1 MSNSRSEIDG
11 VAAAERRELA
21 RHFIE
26 LVGLAAFSDHFPH
39 ELSGGMQQRV
49 GIARALVR
57 KPILIFMDE
66 PFGALDAQ
74 TREQLQEDFL
84 KIWSQTAATVIFVT
98 HSIDE
103 ALLLSDRIF
112 VFDTAPGRHPDHC
125 QFAGR
130 SRTRSM
136 ATYTSIRPSR
146 PAARNCDRCSGAANH
161 ERPTSPPRTSV
172 PAPKATSAQRMR
184 ALLLS
189 PNAIRTVSVVVFF
202 IIWEYFGRHMDP
214 IFMAPPSA
222 IFRATGELIMSGA
235 LQKGLVQSLWPFAV
249 GMALT
254 VIIGIALGIAIA
266 QWKTVEY
273 ILDPFINALYAIPR
287 IALVPLIILWAGLEF
302 AGKVT
307 ILVSVAVFPI
317 IVNTYSGIRDVR
329 GSMLEIGRAY
339 GATEFA
345 DLFQDH
351 PARRAAV
358 HHGRRA
364 AIRSVSPSSASS
376 WPSSSPP
383 SAGSAA

>member
-1 MSNSRSEIDG
+1 MS
-11 VAAAERRELA
+11 
-21 RHFIE
+21 
-26 LVGLAAFSDHFPH
+26 
-39 ELSGGMQQRV
+39 
-49 GIARALVR
+49 
-57 KPILIFMDE
+57 
-66 PFGALDAQ
+66 
-74 TREQLQEDFL
+74 
-84 KIWSQTAATVIFVT
+84 
-98 HSIDE
+98 
-103 ALLLSDRIF
+103 
-112 VFDTAPGRHPDHC
+112 DTL
-125 QFAGR
+125 
-130 SRTRSM
+130 
-136 ATYTSIRPSR
+136 
-146 PAARNCDRCSGAANH
+146 
-161 ERPTSPPRTSV
+161 PPRTSV

-235 LQKGLVQSLWPFAV
+235 LQKGLVQSLWPFTV
-249 GMALT
+249 GMVLT
-254 VIIGIALGIAIA
+254 VVIGIALGIAIA

-339 GATEFA
+339 GATESQIFFKIILPAALPFIMAGVRLSVGLAIIGIIVAEFFTAISGLGGMIVEYANVFA
-345 DLFQDH
+345 TAKLFV
-351 PARRAAV
+351 PIIVIALVGVVLTEFIMWLERRLS
-358 HHGRRA
+358 RWRTLE
-364 AIRSVSPSSASS
+364 RERF
-376 WPSSSPP
+376 
-383 SAGSAA
+383 